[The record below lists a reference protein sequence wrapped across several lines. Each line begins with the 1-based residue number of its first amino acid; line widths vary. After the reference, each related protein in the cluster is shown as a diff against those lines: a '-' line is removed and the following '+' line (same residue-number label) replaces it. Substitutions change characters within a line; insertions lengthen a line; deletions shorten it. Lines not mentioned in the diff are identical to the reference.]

1 MVAIDAPT
9 ASTLK
14 PTRNITRICV
24 ALPSAATALSPM
36 RLAISVD
43 TTLVSMCSDCSAKIG
58 HASLSRPGSGTS
70 ASGEPG
76 NRETVD
82 MGRQLSGDWLRA
94 ITDRAGMGGVDP
106 IK

>member
-1 MVAIDAPT
+1 MAIDAPT

-14 PTRNITRICV
+14 PIRNMTRIWL

-58 HASLSRPGSGTS
+58 HASRSRPGAGAS
-70 ASGEPG
+70 AARVPG
-76 NRETVD
+76 C
-82 MGRQLSGDWLRA
+82 
-94 ITDRAGMGGVDP
+94 
-106 IK
+106 